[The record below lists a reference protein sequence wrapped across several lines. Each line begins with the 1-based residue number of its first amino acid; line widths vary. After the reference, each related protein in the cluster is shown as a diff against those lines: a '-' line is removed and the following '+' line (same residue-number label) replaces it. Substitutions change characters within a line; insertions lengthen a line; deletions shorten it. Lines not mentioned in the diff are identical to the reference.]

1 MALMKK
7 KKRLD
12 KVKLVKELSR
22 ERIGKVPRTR
32 KLENKKKKEE
42 QDRIFEEFWDNF

>member
-1 MALMKK
+1 MSKSQKK
-7 KKRLD
+7 LD

-22 ERIGKVPRTR
+22 NRIGNVPRTR
-32 KLENKKKKEE
+32 KLENKKKKKE

>member
-1 MALMKK
+1 MKK
-7 KKRLD
+7 KKKKLD

-22 ERIGKVPRTR
+22 DRIGTVPRTR
-32 KLENKKKKEE
+32 KIEDKKKKEQ